1 MITNLD
7 FFQQY
12 PALSVSL
19 VVTLLF
25 IAFLTISLSIY
36 FKDDKS
42 YRKKVNTAINPT
54 RIYVVDFGRDR
65 SLFFDKRKFSRRS
78 EGNVEAFFHQFE
90 SNAVEGIRSWL
101 DALINGEDVP
111 LFYEADV
118 NVASLKST
126 FFSLL
131 QVLKVDKEKKIVYLE
146 SYLLRF
152 LRPRHQINRRLEN
165 KSRTYFRNY
174 ERVTPLYMKARG
186 KGRGILMVV
195 RFFKIHKRQEDDLDL
210 EKLLLTKLKD
220 YLSLFVNPQRVMF
233 DIDDLHVGVL
243 DSRAHD
249 YKKTR
254 IIANS
259 IKHNLSSFMNLNG
272 IDGYSFS
279 IGVADAKS
287 FANFE
292 DIITVARD
300 SSFLAESKNQFI
312 FYHDNLQPETGLASD
327 YFRSELDNFI
337 KDKKMQLFFR
347 PIVNV
352 EKANITGYISFIQPH
367 QSTFSTYQELTDYAI
382 KSGREKE
389 LFSVVTRKVTSLFYN
404 EVQNHD
410 YHLFMPVQIINRDS
424 IIRSLTR
431 MNHINEIKL
440 VLMFESDDIEA
451 SLTNIEEV
459 RVVLED
465 IKKAGFEIGLTLQDT
480 ELILPNAIYALF
492 DFYFVDE
499 GLLKKSYKNERNRVY
514 LLSALGKILRYKRPI
529 ILSDLIT
536 WSDIEYFVR
545 AGVDYISSEEISKKS
560 EMLLPIDKKKIQK
573 ITNLTRKR

>member
-1 MITNLD
+1 M
-7 FFQQY
+7 
-12 PALSVSL
+12 
-19 VVTLLF
+19 
-25 IAFLTISLSIY
+25 
-36 FKDDKS
+36 
-42 YRKKVNTAINPT
+42 
-54 RIYVVDFGRDR
+54 
-65 SLFFDKRKFSRRS
+65 
-78 EGNVEAFFHQFE
+78 
-90 SNAVEGIRSWL
+90 
-101 DALINGEDVP
+101 
-111 LFYEADV
+111 
-118 NVASLKST
+118 
-126 FFSLL
+126 
-131 QVLKVDKEKKIVYLE
+131 
-146 SYLLRF
+146 
-152 LRPRHQINRRLEN
+152 
-165 KSRTYFRNY
+165 
-174 ERVTPLYMKARG
+174 
-186 KGRGILMVV
+186 
-195 RFFKIHKRQEDDLDL
+195 
-210 EKLLLTKLKD
+210 
-220 YLSLFVNPQRVMF
+220 FVNPQRVMF